1 MKSYRLSTSPVRC
14 SHCTL
19 GYPKKSFS
27 SVLFIH
33 RPFFWLFTLSHKKT
47 ICRPNPLAHSTWKCH
62 YSNLRIAKPFSS
74 DWKFIAFFQT
84 LDALKRASCGL
95 STGGSEKNRLWCVAT
110 GMSGKQCHSK
120 CSEWPSSAL
129 INASPRS
136 FSTLFSHIVHHA
148 VLKFSP
154 CRNKPLPQAS
164 TCPYQYTRSSCSV
177 PQTQY

>member
-62 YSNLRIAKPFSS
+62 YSNLRIAKLFQPTESS
-74 DWKFIAFFQT
+74 LRSFKRWTLLKEPVLWTVNRGLWKEPVVMCSNWNVRQAMSQQMFRVTTF
-84 LDALKRASCGL
+84 
-95 STGGSEKNRLWCVAT
+95 CVN
-110 GMSGKQCHSK
+110 K
-120 CSEWPSSAL
+120 CF
-129 INASPRS
+129 RS
-136 FSTLFSHIVHHA
+136 FSTLFSRIVHHA
-148 VLKFSP
+148 VLKFSTSQ
-154 CRNKPLPQAS
+154 QAAVAS
-164 TCPYQYTRSSCSV
+164 LNMSISIHALLL
-177 PQTQY
+177 